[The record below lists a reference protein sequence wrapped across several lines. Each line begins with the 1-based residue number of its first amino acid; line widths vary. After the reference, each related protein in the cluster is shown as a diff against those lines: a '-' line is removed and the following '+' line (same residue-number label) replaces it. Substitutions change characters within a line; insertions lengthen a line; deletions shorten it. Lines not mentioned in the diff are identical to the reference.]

1 MTHWSLLGRRIL
13 AVGEGLA
20 PLARGALFGAEME
33 VAGVER
39 LFEARTLPAELVL
52 IDADRLDP
60 VALLGGIAT
69 LAALNPP
76 PPTLMVGTH
85 LPAGLVR
92 ALMRLPHADML
103 EAPFTSEA
111 LQAAIFALLDT
122 VETQAAPASA
132 HSSHC
137 WSVTGAV
144 GGAGAT
150 TLAIE
155 IASALT
161 ARLDKEH
168 AVCLVDLNLADG
180 AAAAYLGVTGA
191 MSVAQLGPVADRI
204 DGALLAAFAV
214 PVVRGLDLLAC
225 PRDPLAYDQIS
236 REAVLRILEIAC
248 EAYDHVIIDLP
259 RHRRPWTLEVLAGA
273 DEVMVISELTV
284 PALLA
289 ARAHAEE
296 IEAALPGSTKPRIVL
311 NRLAG
316 RMFGPAPSTAE
327 AERALERKA
336 EAGIAS
342 DWEAAAASVNLGGA
356 IRQHRPKSRI
366 VRDVEA
372 LVDRLQ
378 GRQAPAPARN
388 LFSLPRRAA

>member
-20 PLARGALFGAEME
+20 PLARGALFGADVE

-39 LFEARTLPAELVL
+39 LSEPRPRPAELVL
-52 IDADRLDP
+52 IDADQLDP
-60 VALLGGIAT
+60 VALLGGLAN
-69 LAALNPP
+69 LAALTPP

-103 EAPFTSEA
+103 EAPFSSEQ
-111 LQAAIFALLDT
+111 LQTAIFALLDNA
-122 VETQAAPASA
+122 EAEAAPATG
-132 HSSHC
+132 HSSRC

-155 IASALT
+155 IASAL
-161 ARLDKEH
+161 ADRLDKEH
-168 AVCLVDLNLADG
+168 AVCLVDLNLSDG

-225 PRDPLAYDQIS
+225 PRDPLAYEQIS

-248 EAYDHVIIDLP
+248 EAYDHVVIDLP
-259 RHRRPWTLEVLAGA
+259 RHRRSWTLEILAGA
-273 DEVMVISELTV
+273 DEVMVVSELTV

-289 ARAHAEE
+289 ARAQAQE
-296 IEAALPGSTKPRIVL
+296 IEAALPGSAKPRIVL

-336 EAGIAS
+336 EAGISS

-356 IRQHRPKSRI
+356 IRQHRPKSKI

-372 LVDRLQ
+372 LIDRLE
-378 GRQAPAPARN
+378 GRQASPAPRS
-388 LFSLPRRAA
+388 LFSLPKRVA